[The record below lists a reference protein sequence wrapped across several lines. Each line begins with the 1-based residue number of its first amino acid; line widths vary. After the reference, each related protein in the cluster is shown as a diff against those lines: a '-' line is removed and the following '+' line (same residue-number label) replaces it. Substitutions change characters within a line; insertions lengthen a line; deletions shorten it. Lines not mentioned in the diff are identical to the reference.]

1 MSCSY
6 CELCPSLPS
15 GPGTVFLQSPQP
27 LIKAKVEQALAGA
40 TKGEV
45 TSTDQ
50 AFFVPSF
57 AEFLSSLLQ
66 FSAWTALEK
75 QDTILLFTPG
85 SSFAL
90 SPNVEIRTLARWES
104 LTNAGFLIDILSN
117 NRLVSHFHP
126 IWDLPRQTLFGYE
139 CLIRGQEANG
149 ALIPPSRLFGAAKEN
164 RLLFNLDRQ
173 ARQSALRSAARFP
186 VQTKLFI
193 NFVPTAIYD
202 PIFCLE
208 STVGLAHQLGITPD
222 RVVFEVIETEEVDD
236 WNHLEKIL
244 TFYRKNG
251 FQIALDDVGSGY
263 SSLNRLVQIRP
274 DIIKIDL
281 EIIRNIERDPVK
293 QSVFR
298 ALAAIARENGIKL
311 LAEGVETSEELAFVT
326 NEGADLAQ
334 GYLWGPPSAELG
346 VPQFEVHP

>member
-1 MSCSY
+1 MSCSQ
-6 CELCPSLPS
+6 CELCPSVPS
-15 GPGTVFLQSPQP
+15 GPGTVFLQAPRP
-27 LIKAKVEQALAGA
+27 LLKAKVEQALGA
-40 TKGEV
+40 THAEV
-45 TSTDQ
+45 TSIDQ
-50 AFFVPSF
+50 AFSITSF
-57 AEFLSSLLQ
+57 GEFLDELLK
-66 FSAWTALEK
+66 FAAWTKLEK
-75 QDTILLFTPG
+75 QDTMLLFTPG

-90 SPNVEIRTLARWES
+90 SPEVEIRTLASWEA
-104 LTNAGFLIDILSN
+104 LTEARFLTDILTH

-126 IWDLPRQTLFGYE
+126 IWDLSQQTLFGYE
-139 CLIRGQEANG
+139 CLIHGQDEHG
-149 ALIPPSRLFGAAKEN
+149 ALIPPSRLFGAAQEN

-173 ARQSALRSAARFP
+173 ARQSALKTAAGFP
-186 VQTKLFI
+186 SQTKLFI

-202 PIFCLE
+202 PVFCLE
-208 STVGLAHQLGITPD
+208 STVGLARQLGITPE

-281 EIIRNIERDPVK
+281 EIIRHIERDPVK

-298 ALAAIARENGIKL
+298 ALATIAHENGIQL
-311 LAEGVETSEELAFVT
+311 LAEGVETPEELAFVT
-326 NEGADLAQ
+326 QEGAALAQ

-346 VPQFEVHP
+346 SPRFQVWA